1 MRCVCHVF
9 ISMSAPL
16 QALTILL
23 RRSRALALRPCMPP
37 QVLRVG
43 ANVEEEVVARM
54 INVDSF
60 FAV

>member
-1 MRCVCHVF
+1 
-9 ISMSAPL
+9 MS
-16 QALTILL
+16 
-23 RRSRALALRPCMPP
+23 P

-60 FAV
+60 FAERSSFLA